1 MKAMKI
7 NISRQ
12 LLKKQRLTEKY
23 EELWTKIKD
32 LIRSNIIISGNYDE
46 NYIKTKLNSDDNLTL
61 KKTLEIR
68 NMIVL
73 VRSVFQKG
81 KKYYPQD
88 FLD

>member
-1 MKAMKI
+1 M
-7 NISRQ
+7 
-12 LLKKQRLTEKY
+12 KKQRLTEKY

-32 LIRSNIIISGNYDE
+32 LIQSKIIISGNYDE

-73 VRSVFQKG
+73 VRSIFHKD

>member
-32 LIRSNIIISGNYDE
+32 LIRSKIIISGNYDE

-73 VRSVFQKG
+73 VRSVFYKD

>member
-32 LIRSNIIISGNYDE
+32 LIQSKIIISGNYDE
-46 NYIKTKLNSDDNLTL
+46 KCIKTKLNSDDNLTL